1 MEKFSRIIV
10 LIKEAK
16 SVASSML
23 FSSLPPG
30 ITEKVRLLR
39 LLHQIQALAVSIRAD
54 FIERLCFSQPHP
66 GNGAA
71 LPRQPKHPSA
81 VPDPRSAGR
90 LQANV
95 IAFDRRRSV
104 SDRRHLHTYLARD
117 RRSGIADRRHKRPSG
132 GRSSH

>member
-1 MEKFSRIIV
+1 MEKFSRVIA

-23 FSSLPPG
+23 FSSLPPE

-54 FIERLCFSQPHP
+54 FIERVCFSQAHP
-66 GNGAA
+66 GNAAA
-71 LPRQPKHPSA
+71 LPRQPKRPTA
-81 VPDPRSAGR
+81 VPDPRITEG

-95 IAFDRRRSV
+95 VAFDRRRSV
-104 SDRRHLHTYLARD
+104 SDRRKMHTYLFRD
-117 RRSGIADRRHKRPSG
+117 RRSGIADRRRKRPFG